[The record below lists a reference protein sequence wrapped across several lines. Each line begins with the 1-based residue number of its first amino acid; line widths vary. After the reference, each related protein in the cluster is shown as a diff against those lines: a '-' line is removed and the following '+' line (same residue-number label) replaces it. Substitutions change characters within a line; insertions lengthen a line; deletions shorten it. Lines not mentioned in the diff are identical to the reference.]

1 MGLTGWARWDAVKG
15 AILGF
20 DEWRKLRQSGNAE
33 ESKIVE
39 QVTAFI
45 DKHGDSRFSDKSV
58 DGENSQDQYR
68 INNRAGW
75 WHQPRID
82 DNRSYLFTSA
92 GFREA
97 IAGFDLDRAID
108 ALVAV
113 GMMEKRNDNKGS
125 VIKIQGRSVRIF
137 EVKQPGTEIYQSQV
151 GPSTLHMGIPIHE

>member
-1 MGLTGWARWDAVKG
+1 
-15 AILGF
+15 
-20 DEWRKLRQSGNAE
+20 
-33 ESKIVE
+33 
-39 QVTAFI
+39 
-45 DKHGDSRFSDKSV
+45 V

-97 IAGFDLDRAID
+97 IVGFDLDRAID

-137 EVKQPGTEIYQSQV
+137 EVKQPGTEIY
-151 GPSTLHMGIPIHE
+151 